1 MIVPENVDYHSYM
14 HWNFEQFGN
23 EHCDENL
30 GALHLGGKPD
40 SILCN
45 RWRRKEKFS
54 RVKTC
59 KYILDLGRLCKA

>member
-1 MIVPENVDYHSYM
+1 M

-30 GALHLGGKPD
+30 GALHLGENQTAFFAIDGE
-40 SILCN
+40 
-45 RWRRKEKFS
+45 EKKKLS